1 MLHTVKHSPFGHQSL
16 VQALGQLQE
25 QDRLLLWQDAVIAAT
40 VPVWQTR
47 LQALADSGR
56 LYVMQEDLQAR
67 GLSHD
72 AGEPMTGEPIT
83 GEPITMEGLVDLVV
97 ELGGSQAW

>member
-16 VQALGQLQE
+16 VQALQYMQE

-40 VPVWQTR
+40 APAWQER
-47 LQALADSGR
+47 LRTLSDGGR

-67 GLSHD
+67 GLSHHD
-72 AGEPMTGEPIT
+72 V
-83 GEPITMEGLVDLVV
+83 GEPITMDTLV
-97 ELGGSQAW
+97 ELVAKLGSPQAW